1 MSVVRRGRIF
11 WCDFWWN
18 KRRYQL
24 STLQTD
30 KREAGKVEAAFKGKL
45 LRGEPLKKEAML
57 TLRQFISER
66 VEQWA
71 KNTFEQTSPQTLRRW
86 YSPNLKTIREYDALA
101 MRPLDAITSEHVA
114 GFAAHRRAKGL
125 QISSVN
131 STLRVLRRCLG
142 LAVEWGLLPAVPK
155 VRLLKGEKSRD
166 RVVSSAEEQLYLA
179 AAPEP
184 LYSLSTVLFDTGL
197 RIGEALA
204 LEWRHIH
211 FVNGRSGAI
220 QITSGKSAA
229 AQRIIPMTT
238 RCRSTLDRLFR
249 EQGQP
254 EEGHIWQ
261 IASET
266 LRRMHLDTIAMAKL
280 KHFVLHSIRHTFL
293 TRLGASGCDA
303 WTLAKVAG
311 HSNIRVS
318 AHYVH
323 PQESALEAALLR
335 LNPPAPQLLPVP
347 HVLPEV
353 EARPARQ

>member
-1 MSVVRRGRIF
+1 MSVVRRGRTY
-11 WCDFWWN
+11 WSDFWWN

-30 KREAGKVEAAFKGKL
+30 KREAGKVEAAFKAKL
-45 LRGEPLKKEAML
+45 LRGEPLKPEAML

-66 VEQWA
+66 IEPWA
-71 KNTFEQTSPQTLRRW
+71 KNTFARTSPQTLRRW
-86 YSPNLKTIREYDALA
+86 YAPNLKAIRGYDPLA
-101 MRPLDAITSEHVA
+101 TRRLDEITSEHIA
-114 GFAAHRRAKGL
+114 GFAAHRQSGALKV
-125 QISSVN
+125 SSVN
-131 STLRVLRRCLG
+131 STLRVLRRCMG
-142 LAVEWGLLPAVPK
+142 LAVEWGLLKAVPK

-179 AAPEP
+179 AAREP
-184 LYSLSTVLFDTGL
+184 LFSLATVLFDTGL

-204 LEWRHIH
+204 LEWRHVH
-211 FVNGRSGAI
+211 FANGRSGVI
-220 QITSGKSAA
+220 QITGGKSAA
-229 AQRIIPMTT
+229 ARRLIPMTA
-238 RCRSTLDRLFR
+238 RCRSTPERLYA

-254 EEGHIWQ
+254 EEGHVWQ

-266 LRRMHLDTIAMAKL
+266 LRRTHLYTLASAKVR
-280 KHFVLHSIRHTFL
+280 HFVLHSIRHTFL

-311 HSNIRVS
+311 HSNILVS

-335 LNPPAPQLLPVP
+335 LDPPAPQLLPVP
-347 HVLPEV
+347 QVQPETETRAV
-353 EARPARQ
+353 Q

>member
-1 MSVVRRGRIF
+1 MSVVRRGKIF

-45 LRGEPLKKEAML
+45 LRGEPLKQEPML

-66 VEQWA
+66 VEPWA

-86 YSPNLKTIREYDALA
+86 YAPNLKSLREYDLLA
-101 MRPLDAITSEHVA
+101 TRSLDRITSEHVA
-114 GFAAHRRAKGL
+114 GFAAYRRAKGL

-166 RVVSSAEEQLYLA
+166 RVVSQSEEQLYLA

-184 LYSLSTVLFDTGL
+184 LHSLATVLFDTGL

-204 LEWRHIH
+204 LDWRCIH
-211 FVNGRSGAI
+211 FVNGRSGSV
-220 QITSGKSAA
+220 QIASGKSAA

-238 RCRSTLDRLFR
+238 RCRVTLERLYR
-249 EQGQP
+249 EHGNP
-254 EEGHIWQ
+254 EEGLVWQ

-266 LRRMHLDTIAMAKL
+266 LRRMHLETLGTAKV

-303 WTLAKVAG
+303 WTLARVAG

-323 PQESALEAALLR
+323 PQESALEAALMR
-335 LNPPAPQLLPVP
+335 LNPAVPRLLPVP
-347 HVLPEV
+347 EVSPESKV
-353 EARPARQ
+353 QTMQ